1 MDITSHYA
9 FFASTRNSWME
20 LFPANFCQCIV
31 QINFKKKRN
40 RSGTKLWPNS
50 QKNLH
55 RSLLRPGTRSAHC
68 RGKTPQMYKTKFKI
82 AIKINKNFNF
92 CWNRSNSFRTSYW
105 ICSLLG
111 IRSPTRKPRLSRNS
125 LNSKYQSFE
134 PMRGNQNLQSD
145 SERQLAS

>member
-1 MDITSHYA
+1 MRSSRRLVIPGWNSFRQT
-9 FFASTRNSWME
+9 FANV
-20 LFPANFCQCIV
+20 LFKLI
-31 QINFKKKRN
+31 FKRKRN

-82 AIKINKNFNF
+82 AIKINKIFKF
-92 CWNRSNSFRTSYW
+92 CWNKSNSFRTSYW

-145 SERQLAS
+145 SERQLAN